1 MHRSFNPSVDLVQH
15 MMDILEKIL
24 FKVCIEPKEKQA
36 LKEKAKAL
44 REKTP
49 KRRSNVR

>member
-1 MHRSFNPSVDLVQH
+1 

-36 LKEKAKAL
+36 LKEKVESL
-44 REKTP
+44 RKKTP
-49 KRRSNVR
+49 KRE